1 VISDYLFNHIRVRF
15 SDKSFDV
22 QRCANELNFSKS
34 YLREIV
40 HSTFKTSPQKLIETV
55 RLEAAVKNICNKNAT
70 IYSVCAA
77 AGYANQKTFRGAFRR
92 RLNIS
97 PSELK
102 EKFNNSLNSKKV
114 CEAYI
119 NSLWDF

>member
-1 VISDYLFNHIRVRF
+1 LNSEYILNHVRKRCADNTF
-15 SDKSFDV
+15 TV
-22 QRCANELNFSKS
+22 QCYANELNFSKS

-40 HSTFKTSPQKLIETV
+40 NSTFSTSPQKLIETI
-55 RLEAAVKNICNKNAT
+55 RLEAAIKILYKNNAT

-97 PSELK
+97 PSELN
-102 EKFNNSLNSKKV
+102 EKFNNSLNSQKV

>member
-1 VISDYLFNHIRVRF
+1 LNSEYLLNHVRKRF
-15 SDKSFDV
+15 ADNSFTV
-22 QRCANELNFSKS
+22 QCCADELNFSKS

-40 HSTFKTSPQKLIETV
+40 HSTFKTSPQKLIETI
-55 RLEAAVKNICNKNAT
+55 RLEAAIKILYKNNAT
-70 IYSVCAA
+70 IYSVCTA
-77 AGYANQKTFRGAFRR
+77 AGYSNQKTFRGAFRR

-102 EKFNNSLNSKKV
+102 EKFKNSLNSQKV